1 MFETCA
7 LDGGDSAPERCPVI
21 NISIPWMLET
31 VASIDA
37 LLTFQPNEKY
47 GEVWGHALSARMKLE
62 TLFGQ
67 SVYSPYLRAS
77 RDRGNVLYAALGR
90 LVEDDKHDWDAE
102 IKEQAFSIQSAAKDF
117 KLVFQSEISTLPV
130 YLVAPKDNYDVALLI
145 ERGTG
150 LFPSGMVSRVPDTLF
165 DANEAGKALAFKLP
179 TACGFH
185 TFRVMESVLKRY
197 WDIVTENAKRPE
209 PETIG
214 KFAAE
219 LNDKGKGDK
228 KIIETLKMIAKLH
241 RNPCIHPDVALT
253 EEEAIGILGIARSVI
268 AAMLAV
274 IPIPLPTT
282 SSSAAQSSP

>member
-1 MFETCA
+1 M
-7 LDGGDSAPERCPVI
+7 I

-31 VASIDA
+31 VASIDGLTTFAPHEKFGDVFVPA
-37 LLTFQPNEKY
+37 LN
-47 GEVWGHALSARMKLE
+47 ARSKLE
-62 TLFGQ
+62 VLFGQ

-77 RDRGNVLYAALGR
+77 RERGNVLYAALGK
-90 LVEDDKHDWDAE
+90 LVDDDKHEWEAE
-102 IKEQAFSIQSAAKDF
+102 IKGLAFSIQNAAKEF

-130 YLVAPKDNYDVALLI
+130 YLVVPKDNYDVSLLI

-150 LFPSGMVSRVPDTLF
+150 LFPSGMVSKVGETYF

-185 TFRVMESVLKRY
+185 TFRVLESVLKAY
-197 WDIVTENAKRPE
+197 WDVVTEKTKRPE

-219 LNDKGKGDK
+219 LKDKGKGDE

-241 RNPCIHPDVALT
+241 RNPCIHPEVILS
-253 EEEAIGILGIARSVI
+253 EEEAIGTLGIARSAI

-274 IPIPLPTT
+274 IPIPPPTT
-282 SSSAAQSSP
+282 STLSADVTERLSQTGQPS

>member
-1 MFETCA
+1 
-7 LDGGDSAPERCPVI
+7 VI

-31 VASIDA
+31 VAAIDA
-37 LLTFQPNEKY
+37 LLTFRPDEKY
-47 GEVWGHALSARMKLE
+47 GDVWIHAFTARTKLE
-62 TLFGQ
+62 ALFGQ

-77 RDRGNVLYAALGR
+77 RDRGNVLYAALGK
-90 LVEDDKHDWDAE
+90 LVDDNQHDWAAE
-102 IKEQAFSIQSAAKDF
+102 IKGHAGSIQSAAKDF

-130 YLVAPKDNYDVALLI
+130 YLVEPKDNYDVALLI

-150 LFPSGMVSRVPDTLF
+150 LFPSGMVAKVAETFF
-165 DANEAGKALAFKLP
+165 DANQAGKALAFRLP

-197 WDIVTENAKRPE
+197 WDVVTENTKRPE

-219 LNDKGKGDK
+219 LADKKKGDI
-228 KIIETLKMIAKLH
+228 KIVETLKMIAKLH

-253 EEEAIGILGIARSVI
+253 EEEAIGTLGIARSVI
-268 AAMLAV
+268 ASMLAV
-274 IPIPLPTT
+274 IPTPPPTT
-282 SSSAAQSSP
+282 STLSADVTERLLQAGPPS